1 MAEADKKKTVVL
13 IAIDE
18 SQHSRRA
25 FDYYQNEVADEN
37 HEVILVHMFT
47 PPAPPAMSSKERSRW
62 HIMLHLARCKRKMF
76 KLKKIGHTI
85 LKLYDLQSFCLNFK
99 EKRKCY
105 QKFRDQAM
113 KVAGKEERSNR
124 HHSHPFGH
132 DFFLSDTGSEH
143 WKKWRAKVEHKIN
156 ELKKLLTTYEEICD
170 EHRIMNRAILHSGDP
185 GEGICELAKENEVD
199 LIIIGSRGLNKLR
212 RTFLGSVS
220 DFVIR
225 ESGKSVLVVPPK

>member
-47 PPAPPAMSSKERSRW
+47 PPAPPAMSSK
-62 HIMLHLARCKRKMF
+62 
-76 KLKKIGHTI
+76 
-85 LKLYDLQSFCLNFK
+85 
-99 EKRKCY
+99 
-105 QKFRDQAM
+105 AM